1 MQPGWVGGVD
11 DDEKKEEKVETF
23 SPSNCWGR
31 LKKEKKKSQ
40 KLCCCAT
47 HSGDDSADRSR
58 GPRLR
63 DNSSEL
69 WELVWVKSLH
79 NSKSPCD
86 ILFIILRSSS
96 SSALLAPTVSCHHE
110 KNLWMSQCTQTSDLL
125 MEKSQNKLYES
136 FLSLLLHE
144 KKHWN
149 WAFLI
154 HKIMFDCSLSLPA
167 AGCVWISSDSLSL
180 SLLHKAAIVD
190 DWRVMNCTTGKWE
203 CIYVLSYIF
212 SNPRIKQQKEKK
224 TRHTISLS
232 AVLSSAI
239 SNWPLNCF
247 DSLCG
252 DLSRMNVAV
261 WTCCCAQP
269 PTVDI

>member
-1 MQPGWVGGVD
+1 MWYPIHYSSFFFLFCSARSDCILPPW
-11 DDEKKEEKVETF
+11 EKFVNV
-23 SPSNCWGR
+23 SM
-31 LKKEKKKSQ
+31 
-40 KLCCCAT
+40 
-47 HSGDDSADRSR
+47 HSDIWSLNGKITEQT
-58 GPRLR
+58 LR
-63 DNSSEL
+63 E
-69 WELVWVKSLH
+69 
-79 NSKSPCD
+79 
-86 ILFIILRSSS
+86 F
-96 SSALLAPTVSCHHE
+96 
-110 KNLWMSQCTQTSDLL
+110 
-125 MEKSQNKLYES
+125 
-136 FLSLLLHE
+136 
-144 KKHWN
+144 
-149 WAFLI
+149 
-154 HKIMFDCSLSLPA
+154 SLSPFAREKALKLSIFNTQDNVRLLTIS
-167 AGCVWISSDSLSL
+167 AGCWLCVNFVWFTLSL